1 MPPTRRASS
10 VKCLNTDSKE
20 FPMTDT
26 TVAREKLS
34 ADFRAVMSDI
44 DALMSATTNKAEAE
58 ASALRTRISERLDHV
73 KERAVNAQHEALER
87 AKKAAG
93 ATDAYVH
100 THPWQAVGA
109 AAAVGLALGVLIGR
123 R

>member
-1 MPPTRRASS
+1 
-10 VKCLNTDSKE
+10 
-20 FPMTDT
+20 MTDT

-109 AAAVGLALGVLIGR
+109 AAAIGLALGVLIGR